1 MLPQEVIY
9 AKRNRESLPPREIYE
24 FVKALAENRI
34 SEGQVAAFAMAVWFN
49 GMSAEE
55 TVALT
60 LAMRDSGDVLS
71 WPGIGKPVG
80 DKHSTG
86 GVGDNVS
93 LMLAP
98 IAAACGVAVPMI
110 SGRGLGHTGG
120 TLDKLE
126 SIPGYD
132 PFPSPERFRDVVSEV
147 GCAIV
152 GQTGRIAPADK
163 RLYAIRDVTA
173 TVDSVPLIT
182 GSILSKKLAAGLGSL
197 IMDVKTG
204 NGAFM
209 QSMAEAETLA
219 RSIVDVANGA
229 GVRTSALITDMN
241 EPLADCAGN
250 AVEVAHAMEFLEG
263 RKAGTRIHEIV
274 LTFAAHMLV
283 NAGLAAELAGAE
295 KHASDALVG
304 GRALETFGRMVRE
317 MGGPADFAENW
328 KKHLPTAPVVRP
340 VLAPKSGHIATFR
353 TRGIGLAVIGLGG
366 GRLRP
371 DDGIDHRTGFSAIL
385 PKGAKIEAGEP
396 IAFVHAADDEAARRA
411 AQEYID
417 CVEISEE
424 PAGPAP
430 VILKLVS

>member
-9 AKRNRESLPPREIYE
+9 AKRNGQSLPPQEIYE
-24 FVKALAENRI
+24 FVRALAENRI

-49 GMSAEE
+49 GMSAQE

-80 DKHSTG
+80 DKHATG
-86 GVGDNVS
+86 GIGDNVS

-98 IAAACGVAVPMI
+98 IVAACGVAVPMI

-126 SIPGYD
+126 AIPGYD
-132 PFPSPERFRDVVSEV
+132 PFPSPERLREVVTEV

-182 GSILSKKLAAGLGSL
+182 GSILSKKLAAGLESL

-209 QSMAEAETLA
+209 QSMEEAEVLA

-229 GVRTSALITDMN
+229 GVRTTALITDMN

-263 RKAGTRIHEIV
+263 RKAGTRVHEIV

-283 NAGLAAELAGAE
+283 NAGLVSDPVTAE
-295 KHASDALVG
+295 KRASDALVTG
-304 GRALETFGRMVRE
+304 KALAVFGHMVRE

-328 KKHLPTAPVVRP
+328 KEHLPEAPVVRP
-340 VLAPKSGHIATFR
+340 VPAPKSGHIAAFR
-353 TRGIGLAVIGLGG
+353 TRDIGLAVIALGG

-371 DDGIDHRTGFSAIL
+371 EDRIDHRTGFSAIL
-385 PKGAKIEAGEP
+385 PKGTKVDAGEP
-396 IAFVHAADDEAARRA
+396 IAIVHAANDEAAQRA
-411 AQEYID
+411 ARDYLD
-417 CVEISEE
+417 CVTIADE
-424 PAGPAP
+424 AAAPAP